1 MPRIPLPYELWDVFT
16 AEPFSGNPLAVVPDA
31 SGLSD
36 EQMQRIANEFNLSE
50 TSFVLPSGTADV
62 RARYFTPARELP
74 MAGHP
79 SVGTVYALDAK
90 GMFRGKDEITLE
102 LAVGPVTMT
111 LERDG
116 DSLTRV
122 WMDQGVPQLLET
134 FDRAAVAAA
143 IGLTEG
149 ELEPT
154 LPVQL
159 GSAGNPFLL
168 VPVVSLEALAKIN
181 VSASD
186 LTELLHGDHQA
197 VFAFTRDA
205 TESDVRARMLGAAM
219 GISEDPATGSAHG
232 PLGAYLAAY
241 TDILTGDSAEF
252 VSHQGVEMGRKSELF
267 VKITRT
273 AAGVRVS
280 VGGGA
285 VQIGEG
291 TLFL

>member
-1 MPRIPLPYELWDVFT
+1 MPRTPLPYELWDVFT
-16 AEPFSGNPLAVVPDA
+16 TEPFSGNPLAVVPDA
-31 SGLSD
+31 LGLTD
-36 EQMQRIANEFNLSE
+36 AQMQRVANEFNLSE
-50 TSFVLPSGTADV
+50 TSFVLPPATADV

-90 GMFRGKDEITLE
+90 GMFRGKDEVTLE

-111 LERDG
+111 LERTG
-116 DSLTRV
+116 DDLTRV

-143 IGLTEG
+143 IGLVEG
-149 ELEPT
+149 ELEPD

-168 VPVVSLEALAKIN
+168 VPVVSLEALARAQ
-181 VSASD
+181 VS
-186 LTELLHGDHQA
+186 LPELSRLLPGNRPV
-197 VFAFTRDA
+197 VFIFTRYAPD
-205 TESDVRARMLGAAM
+205 SHIRARMLGAAL
-219 GISEDPATGSAHG
+219 GIYEDPATGSAHG
-232 PLGAYLAAY
+232 PLGAYLAAH
-241 TDILTGDSAEF
+241 TDLLASDSAEF

-267 VKITRT
+267 VKMTRT

-280 VGGGA
+280 VGGSA

-291 TLFL
+291 TLLL